1 MIKKIVLALMAV
13 LMGVSMAAQTVPGGV
28 TAKVVN
34 RAGRVPVQG
43 ATVTL
48 SRDGQVVS
56 TVTSASD
63 GSFTINSI
71 PDGQYSMKVLAEGFA
86 PAIVNV
92 SVEGFVRDLIFV
104 SLVAEQVISDID
116 DTSFAEFDMD
126 DSGYSDNPAILYGA
140 NDPYNN
146 IVSYGFS
153 DIRFKNRGYNSE
165 TQDVLLAGIRLND
178 AITGYSPYSLWSGL
192 NEAMR
197 SKEVTNGLE
206 NHSVWAGGYNGVTNI
221 LGNPSSVRPGWRFSI
236 LSNSALYRLRL
247 MANYASGMLD
257 NGWSYA
263 FNVSARLGGN
273 DWVQGVYY
281 RSFSYLSLIHI

>member
-13 LMGVSMAAQTVPGGV
+13 LMGVSVAAQTVPGGV

-92 SVEGFVRDLIFV
+92 SV
-104 SLVAEQVISDID
+104 
-116 DTSFAEFDMD
+116 
-126 DSGYSDNPAILYGA
+126 
-140 NDPYNN
+140 
-146 IVSYGFS
+146 
-153 DIRFKNRGYNSE
+153 
-165 TQDVLLAGIRLND
+165 
-178 AITGYSPYSLWSGL
+178 
-192 NEAMR
+192 
-197 SKEVTNGLE
+197 
-206 NHSVWAGGYNGVTNI
+206 
-221 LGNPSSVRPGWRFSI
+221 
-236 LSNSALYRLRL
+236 
-247 MANYASGMLD
+247 
-257 NGWSYA
+257 
-263 FNVSARLGGN
+263 
-273 DWVQGVYY
+273 
-281 RSFSYLSLIHI
+281 

>member
-13 LMGVSMAAQTVPGGV
+13 LMGVSVAAQTVPGGV

-153 DIRFKNRGYNSE
+153 DIRFKNRATIPRPRMSCS
-165 TQDVLLAGIRLND
+165 QA
-178 AITGYSPYSLWSGL
+178 SGST
-192 NEAMR
+192 MR
-197 SKEVTNGLE
+197 SLDIRHIPCG
-206 NHSVWAGGYNGVTNI
+206 A
-221 LGNPSSVRPGWRFSI
+221 
-236 LSNSALYRLRL
+236 
-247 MANYASGMLD
+247 ASMKPC
-257 NGWSYA
+257 A
-263 FNVSARLGGN
+263 AR
-273 DWVQGVYY
+273 
-281 RSFSYLSLIHI
+281 RSPTASKITRSGQEATTV

>member
-13 LMGVSMAAQTVPGGV
+13 LMGVSVAAQTVPGGV

-197 SKEVTNGLE
+197 SKEVTNGL
-206 NHSVWAGGYNGVTNI
+206 
-221 LGNPSSVRPGWRFSI
+221 
-236 LSNSALYRLRL
+236 
-247 MANYASGMLD
+247 
-257 NGWSYA
+257 
-263 FNVSARLGGN
+263 
-273 DWVQGVYY
+273 
-281 RSFSYLSLIHI
+281 